1 MVEGA
6 GKVTKRHMECLP
18 KGKIMTKPRALLLE
32 AKDDERFDFFRQL
45 NEVAE
50 LSFENKRGRY
60 TEDDL
65 SEMIGPYDAVMITSQ
80 HAITS
85 RVIEAAPKLRI
96 IVKRGAKPENVD
108 YEAATRKG
116 IVVAWTPGVNY
127 VAVAEHAAM
136 LMLCLAKKTIPQ
148 MEKLRSG
155 VWRESDAGLQEL
167 YRKTVG
173 IVGLGGIGRVLCRM
187 LGGFGV
193 KFLVYDPYISPT
205 QAKDVNANLVGLEDL
220 LKQSDYV
227 TLHAALT
234 EETRHLI
241 GGKELSIMK
250 KTAYLINTARGG
262 LIDESS
268 LVKALRK
275 GEIAGAGLDVFEP
288 EPPEHENPLLH
299 LPNVVVT
306 PHMAGWSDEAVYREQ
321 KEAALEIKLVLQ
333 GESPRYPINPEA
345 LKKRKQS

>member
-1 MVEGA
+1 
-6 GKVTKRHMECLP
+6 
-18 KGKIMTKPRALLLE
+18 MTRPRVLLLE
-32 AKDDERFDFFRQL
+32 AKDEERFDFFRQL

-50 LSFENKRGRY
+50 LSFENKEGGY

-65 SEMIGPYDAVMITSQ
+65 VKMIGPYDAVMITSQ

-85 RVIEAAPKLRI
+85 RVIAAAPRLRI

-108 YEAATRKG
+108 YEAATKGG

-127 VAVAEHAAM
+127 VAVAEHAVM
-136 LMLCLAKKTIPQ
+136 LMLCLAKKTIQQ
-148 MEKLRSG
+148 MERLRG
-155 VWRESDAGLQEL
+155 GAWRESDAGLQEL
-167 YRKTVG
+167 CGKKIG
-173 IVGLGGIGRVLCRM
+173 IVGLGGIGRALCRI
-187 LGGFGV
+187 LGGFDV
-193 KFLVYDPYISPT
+193 RFLAYDPYISPA
-205 QAKDVNANLVGLEDL
+205 QAKEVDVNLVSLEDL
-220 LKQSDYV
+220 LRQSDYV
-227 TLHAALT
+227 TLHATLT

-241 GGKELSIMK
+241 GKKELSMMK
-250 KTAYLINTARGG
+250 KTAHLINTARGG
-262 LIDESS
+262 LIDESA
-268 LVKALRK
+268 LLKALRE

-321 KEAALEIKLVLQ
+321 KEAALEIKLVLE

-345 LKKRKQS
+345 LLKRRP